1 MFKSLASRRSDKAI
15 MTRIFTDQLSLGQ
28 MYLNKVFKILI
39 SDMSNFFDDV
49 DCSLNMT
56 LLWWNDLQENLFMLN
71 LDSLDIFE
79 VVMEYDFTGLF
90 EKIFLVNSLGLRN
103 TLFPIRFLF
112 NPWKMSLLLFK
123 NIFGNV
129 CFWLLSNWIIIL

>member
-1 MFKSLASRRSDKAI
+1 
-15 MTRIFTDQLSLGQ
+15 
-28 MYLNKVFKILI
+28 
-39 SDMSNFFDDV
+39 
-49 DCSLNMT
+49 
-56 LLWWNDLQENLFMLN
+56 MLD

-90 EKIFLVNSLGLRN
+90 EKIFLVNSLGLKN

-112 NPWKMSLLLFK
+112 NPWKISLLLFK